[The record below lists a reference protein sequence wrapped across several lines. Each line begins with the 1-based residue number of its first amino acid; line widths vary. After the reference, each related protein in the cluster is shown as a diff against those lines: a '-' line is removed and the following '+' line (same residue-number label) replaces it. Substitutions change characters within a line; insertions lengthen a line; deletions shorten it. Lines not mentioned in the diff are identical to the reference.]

1 MIPLRHAA
9 ACIVALAILTPAA
22 AEPVAELVSRLD
34 TARLKGGVPAF
45 AVVLV
50 EQGQPAVVRHAGV
63 ADLDDRSPVSER
75 TRFRIG
81 SITKTFTAIAML
93 LADRTGSLD
102 IEAPLTEATG
112 SGLVDIP
119 GLGPVDFFRAVNVVR
134 TGQAANGEV
143 R

>member
-63 ADLDDRSPVSER
+63 ADLDDR
-75 TRFRIG
+75 
-81 SITKTFTAIAML
+81 
-93 LADRTGSLD
+93 
-102 IEAPLTEATG
+102 
-112 SGLVDIP
+112 
-119 GLGPVDFFRAVNVVR
+119 
-134 TGQAANGEV
+134 
-143 R
+143 